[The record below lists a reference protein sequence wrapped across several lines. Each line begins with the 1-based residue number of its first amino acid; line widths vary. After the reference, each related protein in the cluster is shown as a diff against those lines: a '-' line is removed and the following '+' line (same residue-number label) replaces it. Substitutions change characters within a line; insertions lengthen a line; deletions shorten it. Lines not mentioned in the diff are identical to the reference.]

1 MSTLTQSS
9 PIHGPHPHHHG
20 ADGDDCC
27 ASPAAAA
34 SSSSASLPPSSLDH
48 LTSSPSSSDFYPS
61 LISNNDLPSY
71 KLSERP
77 PPPTLPG
84 GDFDGLSSLGQP
96 QPVQRSLAMD
106 VQWPSREHPLNL
118 GDLRLS
124 DSHEPLAGSLDAFDI
139 PQLSKTKKVEPS
151 HPSTADSGFPR
162 LAFNM
167 DNFSN
172 CLNGLGPPA
181 PPGGYLEP
189 NSHFFTRN
197 EPIVTMQHLCRI
209 MKEKKVDCEVMVGLF
224 RVKCEAYR
232 DCARCEFHVRL
243 FSVDDERGSYAVEF
257 QRRFGDGMVFH
268 NLYAETK
275 RQFDCEQRRA
285 EGSTASPPSPVSASP
300 LRCPPLDM
308 PEMRCCR
315 QVKCDVMKVLIDMC
329 ASDCVDVKANA
340 ITALAEMSMR
350 EEMKEPML
358 ESGVADI
365 FIESLCCTHM
375 DVHRCALTGLANLI
389 GCGRN
394 TRTCQLWMKTEKV
407 KHALCKLS
415 KSNCPQIVRECA
427 RSFEYIAETL
437 KEQVRDDVCF
447 KHCVARLLCSQD
459 VETRESALRAQ
470 QQLSLV
476 Q

>member
-1 MSTLTQSS
+1 M
-9 PIHGPHPHHHG
+9 
-20 ADGDDCC
+20 
-27 ASPAAAA
+27 
-34 SSSSASLPPSSLDH
+34 
-48 LTSSPSSSDFYPS
+48 
-61 LISNNDLPSY
+61 
-71 KLSERP
+71 K
-77 PPPTLPG
+77 
-84 GDFDGLSSLGQP
+84 
-96 QPVQRSLAMD
+96 RSVAMD
-106 VQWPSREHPLNL
+106 VQHWSTPDPLNL
-118 GDLRLS
+118 GSLALS
-124 DSHEPLAGSLDAFDI
+124 DAPAGSLDAFDR
-139 PQLSKTKKVEPS
+139 PHLQTKKAEASLPEHS
-151 HPSTADSGFPR
+151 FPR

-172 CLNGLGPPA
+172 CLSGLGPPA

-189 NSHFFTRN
+189 NSHFYTRN
-197 EPIVTMQHLCRI
+197 EPIVTMQAVCRI

-232 DCARCEFHVRL
+232 DCARCEFHIRL
-243 FSVDDERGSYAVEF
+243 FSVDDPRGPYAVEF
-257 QRRFGDGMVFH
+257 QRRYGDGMVFH

-275 RQFDCEQRRA
+275 KQFDNEQRKA
-285 EGSTASPPSPVSASP
+285 EGSTSPPSPVSLSP

-329 ASDCVDVKANA
+329 GSDCVDVKANA

-394 TRTCQLWMKTEKV
+394 THTCTMWMKTEKV

-415 KSNCPQIVRECA
+415 KSECPQIVRECA

-437 KEQVRDDVCF
+437 KEQVKDDVCF

-459 VETRESALRAQ
+459 LETRESAIRAQ
-470 QQLSLV
+470 QQISLV